1 MTGEGNVVMSEYV
14 EVGPAA
20 SIPEGTAVLTEVDGE
35 PVAVF
40 NCEGTFYAIADTCTH
55 EEASLSE
62 GELVEACTVECPLH
76 GAQFDLSTGAALCL
90 PATQPVATYEVSVE
104 EGIVRVCARRP

>member
-1 MTGEGNVVMSEYV
+1 MSDYV

-20 SIPEGTAVLTEVDGE
+20 SIPPGTAALTEVDGE

-40 NCEGTFYAIADTCTH
+40 NCEGTFYAVADTCSH

-62 GELVEACTVECPLH
+62 GELLSGCAVECPLH
-76 GAQFDLSTGAALCL
+76 GAQFDLKTGTALCL
-90 PATQPVATYEVSVE
+90 PATQPVATYDIAVE
-104 EGIVRVCARRP
+104 GGVVRVRPHRG